1 MIRVDKVAKHF
12 GGRTLF
18 ENASIALEPGA
29 RIGLVGANGAGK
41 TTLFKML
48 AGLMPADEGRIIV
61 PKGTTV
67 GHLQQDVG
75 DIGEKPLVEFVLQGR
90 ADVVGLRTE
99 LEELT
104 EKVSDP
110 NLDHDELLRLTNR
123 MGDVGAE
130 LDHVGGYDLESR
142 AKSIL
147 SGMGFVPERFDDP
160 ASTLSGGWR
169 VRLVLAQLLLQR
181 PNVLLLDEPTNHLD
195 VPSVEWLERFLLDY
209 DGTVVLISHDRYFLN
224 RLVTSIAALEAGT
237 LYVQLG
243 NFDAYEAGLA
253 ERIEMLEKAKA
264 RQDREVAHLE
274 RFIERFRSKAT
285 KARQVQ
291 SRVKKLEKLDR
302 VETQKGQKKVR
313 RFRFAEAPREGK
325 DVVMVR
331 DVAKAYGDNV
341 VYDHLNTSIHRGE
354 RIALVGPN
362 GQGKSTLLKLIVGEI
377 TADRGEVDLGHSVL
391 PSYFGQ
397 HQIELLNLKRTLLAE
412 MEDTAPVDEVPR
424 CRGVLGA
431 FLFSGE
437 DVDKKISVLSGGERN
452 RLALAKMLL
461 HPTNFL
467 VLDEPTN
474 HLDMDSREMLLE
486 ALREFAGTILFVSHD
501 RYFINGLATRVIHVE
516 AGEARS
522 YDGAYD
528 HYARMRRRELDAAA
542 PTASNAGDKNS
553 KKAARREEA
562 EARKR
567 RNKKSKKKRE
577 QLATVEK
584 RIAEL
589 EDRSGEISAKL
600 ADPDYYATAPG
611 PEVAALT
618 REYQGLSPRLEKA
631 YEEWTQL
638 SESIERIEA
647 DAASN

>member
-61 PKGTTV
+61 PKGTTI

-75 DIGEKPLVEFVLQGR
+75 DIGEQPLVEFVLEGR
-90 ADVVGLRTE
+90 ADVVVLREE
-99 LEELT
+99 LELLT
-104 EKVSDP
+104 EQVSDP
-110 NLDHDELLRLTNR
+110 NLDHDELLRLTDR

-130 LDHVGGYDLESR
+130 LDMVGGYDLESR

-147 SGMGFVPERFDDP
+147 SGMGFEQERFGDA

-169 VRLVLAQLLLQR
+169 VRLVLARLLLQR
-181 PNVLLLDEPTNHLD
+181 PTVLLLDEPTNHLD

-209 DGTVVLISHDRYFLN
+209 AGTVVLISHDRYFLN

-253 ERIEMLEKAKA
+253 ERIEMLQKAKA
-264 RQDREVAHLE
+264 RQDREIAHLN

-285 KARQVQ
+285 KAKQVQ
-291 SRVKKLEKLDR
+291 SRVKKLGKIDR
-302 VETQKGQKKVR
+302 VETAKNQKRVG

-341 VYDHLNTSIHRGE
+341 VYDRLNTSIHRGE

-362 GQGKSTLLKLIVGEI
+362 GQGKSTLLKLIVREI
-377 TADRGEVDLGHSVL
+377 MPDKGEVELGHSVL
-391 PSYFGQ
+391 PAYFGQ
-397 HQIELLNLKRTLLAE
+397 HQIELLDLGRTVLAE
-412 MEDTAPVDEVPR
+412 MEETAPVDEVPR
-424 CRGVLGA
+424 CRSVLGA
-431 FLFSGE
+431 FLFSGDDSE
-437 DVDKKISVLSGGERN
+437 KKISVLSGGERN
-452 RLALAKMLL
+452 RLALAKLLL

-486 ALREFAGTILFVSHD
+486 ALREFSGTILFVSHD
-501 RYFINGLATRVIHVE
+501 RYFINGLASRVIHVE
-516 AGEARS
+516 GGEAKS
-522 YDGAYD
+522 YDGAYGN
-528 HYARMRRRELDAAA
+528 YARERKREL
-542 PTASNAGDKNS
+542 TASSPVLTSDEKKK
-553 KKAARREEA
+553 KKAARRGEA
-562 EARKR
+562 EARKI
-567 RNKKSKKKRE
+567 RNKKTKEKRD
-577 QLATVEK
+577 LLTKVEA
-584 RIAEL
+584 RIAEI
-589 EDRSGEISAKL
+589 EKRSGEISVKL
-600 ADPDYYATAPG
+600 ADPDYYASAPNQ
-611 PEVAALT
+611 EVADLT
-618 REYQGLSPRLEKA
+618 REYQALSPRLDKA
-631 YEEWTQL
+631 YEEWTEL

-647 DAASN
+647 ETVSN

>member
-18 ENASIALEPGA
+18 ENASLVLEPGA

-41 TTLFKML
+41 STLFKML
-48 AGLMPADEGRIIV
+48 SGLMPADEGRIIV

-75 DIGEKPLVEFVLQGR
+75 DIGEQALVEFVLEGR
-90 ADVVGLRTE
+90 GDVVALRTE

-104 EKVSDP
+104 EKVSVP
-110 NLDHDELLRLTNR
+110 NLGHDELVELTDR
-123 MGDVGAE
+123 MGDVGTALE
-130 LDHVGGYDLESR
+130 LAGGYDLESR

-147 SGMGFVPERFDDP
+147 SGMGFLTERFGDP
-160 ASTLSGGWR
+160 ASSLSGGWR
-169 VRLVLAQLLLQR
+169 VRLVLARLLLQR
-181 PNVLLLDEPTNHLD
+181 PTVLLLDEPTNHLD

-209 DGTVVLISHDRYFLN
+209 AGTVVLISHDRYFLN
-224 RLVTSIAALEAGT
+224 RLVTSIAAFEAGS

-243 NFDAYEAGLA
+243 NFDEYEAGLA
-253 ERIEMLEKAKA
+253 ERIEMLQKAKD

-291 SRVKKLEKLDR
+291 SRVKKLDKLDR
-302 VETQKGQKKVR
+302 VETAKNQKKVG
-313 RFRFAEAPREGK
+313 RFRFAAAPREGK

-331 DVAKAYGDNV
+331 DVAKAYGTNV
-341 VYDHLNTSIHRGE
+341 VYDNLNTSVHRGE

-362 GQGKSTLLKLIVGEI
+362 GQGKSTLLKLIVREI
-377 TADRGEVDLGHSVL
+377 EADRGEVELGFSVL
-391 PSYFGQ
+391 SAYFGQ
-397 HQIELLNLKRTLLAE
+397 HQVELLDLKRTVLEE

-424 CRGVLGA
+424 CRSVLGA

-452 RLALAKMLL
+452 RLALAKLLL
-461 HPTNFL
+461 HPANLL

-474 HLDMDSREMLLE
+474 HLDMDSRDMLLD

-501 RYFINGLATRVIHVE
+501 RYFINGLASRVIHVE
-516 AGEARS
+516 GGEAKS

-528 HYARMRRRELDAAA
+528 HYARMRRAELAAA
-542 PTASNAGDKNS
+542 TPTLTSAEKKS
-553 KKAARREEA
+553 KKAARRNDA
-562 EARKR
+562 DARKI
-567 RNKKSKKKRE
+567 RNRKTKKKRDL
-577 QLATVEK
+577 LAKVEA

-589 EDRSGEISAKL
+589 EARSGQISTKL
-600 ADPDYYATAPG
+600 ADPDYYASAG
-611 PEVAALT
+611 PEAAELT
-618 REYQGLSPRLEKA
+618 REYQALA
-631 YEEWTQL
+631 
-638 SESIERIEA
+638 
-647 DAASN
+647 